1 MSAQSGI
8 TDFSHG
14 ISAIDSGYVRPVFDA
29 IHLIEEEGRAALVD
43 TGTSH
48 SLRGVL
54 AALHQKGLSIESV
67 DWVIL
72 SHIHLDH
79 AGGAGAMMAA
89 FPRARLVVHPRGARH
104 MADPRVLVQGATAVY
119 GEAAMKRLY
128 GEIVPVAAERIVE
141 ATHGMTLKLAGRE
154 FLFLDAPGHARH
166 HLCMVDSRTGH
177 VFCGDTFG
185 LSYRELDRDGRQFV
199 FPSCAPVQFD
209 PDAFHRTLDMIT
221 GYQPEAVYVTHYSQ
235 LQDVVRLAADMHR
248 LVDAFA
254 AIGLRHAAPGPSR
267 QAALGE
273 AMSALALEE
282 GRRQGWRGDEKTW
295 GRLLGPDLELNA
307 QGLESWLDSRAR

>member
-1 MSAQSGI
+1 
-8 TDFSHG
+8 
-14 ISAIDSGYVRPVFDA
+14 
-29 IHLIEEEGRAALVD
+29 
-43 TGTSH
+43 
-48 SLRGVL
+48 
-54 AALHQKGLSIESV
+54 
-67 DWVIL
+67 
-72 SHIHLDH
+72 
-79 AGGAGAMMAA
+79 
-89 FPRARLVVHPRGARH
+89 
-104 MADPRVLVQGATAVY
+104 
-119 GEAAMKRLY
+119 
-128 GEIVPVAAERIVE
+128 
-141 ATHGMTLKLAGRE
+141 
-154 FLFLDAPGHARH
+154 
-166 HLCMVDSRTGH
+166 
-177 VFCGDTFG
+177 
-185 LSYRELDRDGRQFV
+185 
-199 FPSCAPVQFD
+199 VQFD

-307 QGLESWLDSRAR
+307 QGLVSWLDSRAR